1 MEVLRVADRHAARLS
16 QKNLYAS
23 FDVAGYHFAA
33 GRTKEAFRMLCRFL
47 DYVRSEDHSWDLA
60 FSLLRDYQSED
71 PEYIE
76 GVRTVIRKLDEWNE
90 INWGTTQLSEESRE
104 FVRRYR

>member
-1 MEVLRVADRHAARLS
+1 
-16 QKNLYAS
+16 
-23 FDVAGYHFAA
+23 
-33 GRTKEAFRMLCRFL
+33 MLCRFL

-60 FSLLRDYQSED
+60 FSLLRDYQSKD

-76 GVRTVIRKLDEWNE
+76 GVYTVIRKLDEWNE
-90 INWGTTQLSEESRE
+90 INWGTTQHSEESRE